1 MKLEHL
7 SFTQEGDEKK
17 LAVDTIATY
26 TFDGSILEFTQS
38 ERFREVT
45 EAITLYMAEHKI
57 RVDEIIRIVPVQED
71 RIMIDYG
78 SYLNYFVIVR
88 KSIDSLINI

>member
-45 EAITLYMAEHKI
+45 EAITLYMAEHQI

-78 SYLNYFVIVR
+78 SHLNYFVIVP
-88 KSIDSLINI
+88 KSIDSLINK